1 MDEALQFCEAFI
13 GFLATK
19 NMPSHEAVS
28 ALTVTVVCFWFVK
41 PYLWTSVWFARV
53 LSVSQVS
60 NLFICEHL
68 NKQYAVDVV
77 RYLVYF
83 MYCSSY
89 VWRFDGTQDF
99 GFCSYPLL
107 CGTPCW
113 HGMLI
118 TIGAVKTYRLV
129 FQSVQLL
136 YNRWYSSFLQATSPL
151 FCCCLLL
158 EHSITDNSC
167 NRRSQRGFIKVV
179 SSIVSLGD

>member
-1 MDEALQFCEAFI
+1 MLW
-13 GFLATK
+13 L
-19 NMPSHEAVS
+19 S
-28 ALTVTVVCFWFVK
+28 LWFVFGLLSLIFERLCLVCKSFISFTGFK
-41 PYLWTSVWFARV
+41 PV
-53 LSVSQVS
+53 
-60 NLFICEHL
+60 HL
-68 NKQYAVDVV
+68 RAPQNKQYAVDVV

-118 TIGAVKTYRLV
+118 TIGGVKTYRLV

-167 NRRSQRGFIKVV
+167 YRRSQRGFIKVV
-179 SSIVSLGD
+179 SSIVSLGELDRSPSSG